1 MQLQLTRG
9 VMILGLFLLLVEV
22 AMSAEDAKE
31 VALPELPKGASKVDK
46 DATKKFTATDSGL
59 KYRVLRK
66 GTGAKPHHHPSEQI
80 ILVLSGR
87 LQMRI
92 DSEVRQMGPGEAV
105 LIMGN
110 QEHEQHALEDGTRF
124 VSFKTAAGSQPVG
137 E

>member
-1 MQLQLTRG
+1 MPFFKLDQMPTS
-9 VMILGLFLLLVEV
+9 LV
-22 AMSAEDAKE
+22 APGHSTAQG
-31 VALPELPKGASKVDK
+31 PTITGNELEMGYYTEP
-46 DATKKFTATDSGL
+46 
-59 KYRVLRK
+59 K

-124 VSFKTAAGSQPVG
+124 VSFKTAVGSQPVG